1 MNAIKVEAKKAH
13 ELNSKPYLP
22 FNVVYIHAEESFC
35 VCIGGKVIDI
45 VDFIDTMAT
54 RAICNDDFEFISKH
68 LFELDPEIA
77 NMFIIAYE
85 MNVNL

>member
-13 ELNSKPYLP
+13 ELNSKTHLP
-22 FNVVYIHAEESFC
+22 FNIVYISAEESFC

-45 VDFIDTMAT
+45 VDFIDDMTT
-54 RAICNDDFEFISKH
+54 RAICNDDFDYISKQ
-68 LFELDPEIA
+68 LFDLDPEIA

-85 MNVNL
+85 ININL